1 MLGEPGNVGQKRSK
15 RRCRLCA
22 AIVLAW
28 VATSS
33 AHAQTDDQ
41 LSLGEAISYA
51 INRNPDLP
59 IFDLRIRALD
69 GQRMTAGQLPAYEL
83 GLETEGIAGSGDQG
97 VDTAEYTLSL
107 SSILEMGGKRQ
118 ARTSIVDAE
127 LDLVEAERRAGL
139 LDLLGSV
146 TQTFISTLAIQ
157 EKIGVA
163 EEAVDIAE
171 TAYET
176 VTRRAQQG
184 AAPETDVLRAKA
196 ALAQARIELSNLT
209 ANHQVQKANLAANWG
224 EVSAD
229 YSRLHG
235 DLFRFEAA
243 GSFDNLLEDIT
254 KNPNIEV
261 FASEQ
266 RVREAEVQLA
276 ESQADSDIRWAIGT
290 RRLEA
295 TNDFAVVASAS
306 IPLFSGK
313 RNRGQVRSALAA
325 QEEVLYR
332 RDNALLRLR
341 ARLFEA
347 YQTRQQYLEAFR
359 VMNKQMIP
367 DLTEAL
373 GLTREGYERGR
384 YSYLEWNAA
393 QADLLS
399 ARLSLIET
407 ASSILLNQALIEQLT
422 GQPLEAK

>member
-1 MLGEPGNVGQKRSK
+1 MFGEPGDAQQKRPKQSWL
-15 RRCRLCA
+15 LCSA
-22 AIVLAW
+22 VVLVW
-28 VATSS
+28 LVTSS

-41 LSLGEAISYA
+41 LSLGEAISHA
-51 INRNPDLP
+51 IARNPDLP

-69 GQRMTAGQLPAYEL
+69 GRRMTASQLPAYEL

-118 ARTSIVDAE
+118 ARIGIVDAE
-127 LDLVEAERRAGL
+127 YDLVEAERRADI
-139 LDLLGSV
+139 LDLLGRV

-157 EKIGVA
+157 EKIRVA
-163 EEAVDIAE
+163 AEAVDIAE

-176 VTRRAQQG
+176 VKRRAQQG
-184 AAPETDVLRAKA
+184 AAPEADVLRAKA
-196 ALAQARIELSNLT
+196 ALAEARIELANLT
-209 ANHQVQKANLAANWG
+209 TNYQVQKANLAANWG
-224 EVSAD
+224 EMSAN

-235 DLFRFEAA
+235 DLFRFEATA
-243 GSFDNLLEDIT
+243 SFDNLFERIAN
-254 KNPNIEV
+254 NPNIEV
-261 FASEQ
+261 FANEQ

-276 ESQADSDIRWAIGT
+276 ESLADSDIRWAIGA
-290 RRLEA
+290 RRPEA

-313 RNRGQVRSALAA
+313 RNRGQLRSALAA

-332 RDNALLRLR
+332 KDNALLRLR

-359 VMNKQMIP
+359 AMNKQIIP

-373 GLTREGYERGR
+373 RLTREGYERGR

-399 ARLSLIET
+399 ARHSLIET

-422 GQPLEAK
+422 GQPLEAQ

>member
-1 MLGEPGNVGQKRSK
+1 MFGEPGNAGQKRSK
-15 RRCRLCA
+15 QRWRLCL
-22 AIVLAW
+22 AIAIAW

-69 GQRMTAGQLPAYEL
+69 GRRMTAGQLPAYEL
-83 GLETEGIAGSGDQG
+83 GLETEGVAGSGDQG

-107 SSILEMGGKRQ
+107 SSVLEMGGKRQ
-118 ARTSIVDAE
+118 ARIGIVDAE
-127 LDLVEAERRAGL
+127 YDLVEAERRADI
-139 LDLLGSV
+139 LDLLGRV

-157 EKIGVA
+157 EKIRVA

-171 TAYET
+171 AAYET
-176 VTRRAQQG
+176 VARRAQQG
-184 AAPETDVLRAKA
+184 AAPEADVLRAKS
-196 ALAQARIELSNLT
+196 ALAEARIELANLT
-209 ANHQVQKANLAANWG
+209 ANYQVQKANLAANWG
-224 EVSAD
+224 EMPAD

-235 DLFRFEAA
+235 DLFRFEAT
-243 GSFDNLLEDIT
+243 GSFETLFERVAN
-254 KNPNIEV
+254 NPNVEV
-261 FASEQ
+261 FANEQ

-276 ESQADSDIRWAIGT
+276 ESQADSDIRWAIGA
-290 RRLEA
+290 RRLET
-295 TNDFAVVASAS
+295 TNDFSVVASAS

-313 RNRGQVRSALAA
+313 RNRGQLRSALAA

-332 RDNALLRLR
+332 KDNALLRLR

-347 YQTRQQYLEAFR
+347 YQIRQQYLEAFR
-359 VMNKQMIP
+359 VMNKQIIP

-373 GLTREGYERGR
+373 RLTRDSYERGR

-399 ARLSLIET
+399 ARHSLIET

-422 GQPLEAK
+422 GQPLEAQ